1 MASDIVA
8 IQSFAQGETI
18 FREGEVGRTVFLVR
32 EGLVRIARDRSSS
45 NKQSIGRA
53 GPGQVFGENAL
64 LSIGPRPN
72 SAIAEKPTK
81 CVVINR
87 DKLTA
92 TLKTEDAFIAALY
105 NILATN
111 MRSMID
117 KPTDLDGLLQDL
129 SDGGSDSEPSMAE
142 KSSAKPVPKE
152 TVSSKPP
159 TAATTATTKPAQP
172 TPAQPKPAA
181 PKPAPVVEDDDDDDA
196 FLI

>member
-8 IQSFAQGETI
+8 TRSFAQGETI

-45 NKQSIGRA
+45 SKQSVGRA

-64 LSIGPRPN
+64 LAIGPRPN

-87 DKLTA
+87 DKLTEK
-92 TLKTEDAFIAALY
+92 LKTEDAFIAALY

-117 KPTDLDGLLQDL
+117 KGTDLDCLLQDL
-129 SDGGSDSEPSMAE
+129 SDGTGDLGHA
-142 KSSAKPVPKE
+142 A
-152 TVSSKPP
+152 TDA
-159 TAATTATTKPAQP
+159 TAAKTATRKTPPADQ
-172 TPAQPKPAA
+172 ASVA
-181 PKPAPVVEDDDDDDA
+181 PAPAVEDDDDDDDA